1 MDCEHFQNQSNDT
14 QSNENQLENS
24 LFNFGKSSNVVSQ
37 KKNIY
42 KKSAKIIDIDWKI
55 YRIGGFIFF
64 ILSFF
69 VMKYL
74 VDHFKKQID
83 DVEMI
88 NILKIVAFFFIL
100 NFGTFLF
107 ITVYYKYRKTVKG
120 VKGPRGDRGG
130 KGRQGRSNY
139 CNICEHKTGSFKKEI
154 KKLPQKEIIDNSS
167 VVYDFTPK
175 TQWFAFIKQPV
186 GGVTTPPNP
195 AHTITF
201 DVANAKSFMIM
212 TPGYLGVAHPSD
224 PLHIPASWLH
234 TWERSEDDTDPNTYQ
249 YKPIIG
255 ASASYNEKTGE
266 LYSLMYFYDGNKS
279 HNPNKYNYKP
289 MKKMTDTTTKL
300 FTHFGRSDKAGVGA
314 EFKAP
319 ANSAVY
325 KVEVLTNDKIIM
337 AVRFYCANV
346 MTGEPVLVL
355 DPLTNKMRKYATIG
369 KAVKKDDITTIVQST
384 RAGNFY
390 HNAKYYQSFISN
402 VGAYY
407 DDDRIYSLGF
417 FGASYYN
424 VGGRRGGT
432 SNTYTL

>member
-1 MDCEHFQNQSNDT
+1 
-14 QSNENQLENS
+14 
-24 LFNFGKSSNVVSQ
+24 
-37 KKNIY
+37 
-42 KKSAKIIDIDWKI
+42 
-55 YRIGGFIFF
+55 
-64 ILSFF
+64 
-69 VMKYL
+69 
-74 VDHFKKQID
+74 
-83 DVEMI
+83 
-88 NILKIVAFFFIL
+88 
-100 NFGTFLF
+100 
-107 ITVYYKYRKTVKG
+107 
-120 VKGPRGDRGG
+120 
-130 KGRQGRSNY
+130 
-139 CNICEHKTGSFKKEI
+139 
-154 KKLPQKEIIDNSS
+154 
-167 VVYDFTPK
+167 
-175 TQWFAFIKQPV
+175 
-186 GGVTTPPNP
+186 
-195 AHTITF
+195 
-201 DVANAKSFMIM
+201 
-212 TPGYLGVAHPSD
+212 
-224 PLHIPASWLH
+224 
-234 TWERSEDDTDPNTYQ
+234 
-249 YKPIIG
+249 
-255 ASASYNEKTGE
+255 
-266 LYSLMYFYDGNKS
+266 
-279 HNPNKYNYKP
+279 